1 MELSKCCPTLIRDFC
16 GYPVGF
22 LKEIPSR
29 NKAMNYKFGN
39 FNILAKNGLHIMLN
53 PKSAIT

>member
-16 GYPVGF
+16 GYPVG
-22 LKEIPSR
+22 